1 LWIGC
6 NPIDFNEKI
15 NFCIL
20 VVSLAFP
27 LSLSLDLG
35 VSWFGF
41 SLAAGYLL
49 LFLQL
54 GGRRQLASLVH
65 SFPALVSA
73 GRVQVLRS
81 LSEPISRAAVFLYR
95 PPLRFSSMN
104 FASFSSISASPGLRL
119 GSRWIRPVPAPQ
131 IHRHFV
137 FWLEV
142 SSNQKFGSF
151 HGFQLPCQKFLVHE
165 PSFCVT
171 GSACDSPPPYSICFF
186 SPAVRRSA
194 PVSWSWSC
202 ATDSCPSASWSDFTA
217 RSRSMCQGLWF
228 PIPVHR

>member
-1 LWIGC
+1 
-6 NPIDFNEKI
+6 
-15 NFCIL
+15 
-20 VVSLAFP
+20 VSLAFP

-81 LSEPISRAAVFLYR
+81 LSEPISRAAVFLCR

-131 IHRHFV
+131 IHRRFV
-137 FWLEV
+137 FRLEV
-142 SSNQKFGSF
+142 PPNRKSGFF
-151 HGFQLPCQKFLVHE
+151 HGFQLPRQKFLVHE
-165 PSFCVT
+165 PSFCVAD
-171 GSACDSPPPYSICFF
+171 SACDSPPPYSIRFF

-194 PVSWSWSC
+194 PVSWSRSH
-202 ATDSCPSASWSDFTA
+202 AADSRPSAPWSDFPA
-217 RSRSMCQGLWF
+217 RSRSARQGLRF
-228 PIPVHR
+228 PVPAFVRRDFVLPGAEFRSPL